1 MLVAIFRAL
10 EKMHRQ
16 PGWDDSAAEVFGK
29 IADFLEQ
36 NSVMPI

>member
-10 EKMHRQ
+10 EKMHKDY
-16 PGWDDSAAEVFGK
+16 WDESAGNVFGK